1 MAAPPKSFVAIQALD
16 LPDLKPRE
24 QDFVKGI
31 LSGKTATQAYKD
43 AYDNKKNL
51 KEKTYWGNAHK
62 LRHTERVK
70 KWLYAARVGGFG
82 ETRTTLDQHLRELE
96 RIAAVAEQAGNYGA
110 ATSAIVKRGE
120 AQGHYAKNQAPDLGN
135 PIDLVLLIAKLLGAE
150 MARTIALDHL
160 GLDEDELQVLERA
173 EDIADKNSLVKGNR
187 KSAPQALLKA
197 EIEH

>member
-1 MAAPPKSFVAIQALD
+1 M
-16 LPDLKPRE
+16 R
-24 QDFVKGI
+24 GI

-43 AYDNKKNL
+43 AYDNKPHL

-135 PIDLVLLIAKLLGAE
+135 PIDLVLLIAKLLGGE

-160 GLDEDELQVLERA
+160 GLDEEELQVLERA
-173 EDIADKNSLVKGNR
+173 EDIGHKESIVKGNR